1 MAAKTTDVL
10 TRDVAA
16 LQEDVAELSQLR
28 KAFKALRK
36 RVDELERNVHHNA
49 TEIDIVKT
57 QMVPL
62 KTPHVSET
70 NSGYSSP
77 YVMKHNLYDSSASPK
92 RSAASDA
99 SPAAVVAEKPTGAV
113 LGVSQD
119 QNKGTEFTADGKD
132 ARCYYLFGEGA
143 ADSDSE
149 SKYTHKKKKSTR
161 KKKKQS
167 RESDQDALEQK
178 PHNLHKNESVANVKV
193 GKTVSAARKKVKAR
207 RNAATSTAAPAE
219 PTNTELDDAKAEEW
233 EPIHNNVIRL
243 KPFLRFKPI
252 SPQLWKLLKY
262 NAEQLT
268 QFKMQTRASDCLWL
282 AQVLQHCEHEGHKA
296 HFENVLLEIK
306 YVFKKYGSHLGSF
319 YTNDDDSKQLKEVL
333 QTSLVEVKDQAIYEE
348 MESLSRHLN
357 IGDSCCKLIA
367 TDDDEQVKKVHDQPQ
382 IAAAKPAPELTV
394 TNLAKPTAKQ
404 QEPVSADPITQPQI
418 AAKPTEPTNPKRH
431 RIVSSEIPPPEDDDS
446 RTTSVKEQDTGR
458 KSYNT
463 ANGWPKLK
471 DVLREEK
478 KREREE
484 EYSEVVPPSPASTLS
499 GLDYEE
505 EQAKINED
513 YEKEAKRR
521 KKEDAQLKKRLLQTF
536 HTVNE
541 VEANNQVDMAVDS
554 KNAPFTEDVVAEGW
568 SQF

>member
-1 MAAKTTDVL
+1 MCDSVGTVGRTMAAKTTFQL
-10 TRDVAA
+10 TAELAA
-16 LQEDVAELSQLR
+16 LQEDVAELWKLR

-36 RVDELERNVHHNA
+36 RVDELEGNVHHNA
-49 TEIDIVKT
+49 TEIDTVKT

-70 NSGYSSP
+70 ISGDVTSMGKSQAQLDLELYKGSSSSP
-77 YVMKHNLYDSSASPK
+77 PCSPK
-92 RSAASDA
+92 VSESNA
-99 SPAAVVAEKPTGAV
+99 SPAPGVTKAV
-113 LGVSQD
+113 LALTQLHNNSEEQR
-119 QNKGTEFTADGKD
+119 EAAADKESTGKK
-132 ARCYYLFGEGA
+132 RSRPERLEELFGKGE
-143 ADSDSE
+143 DSINNSGSND
-149 SKYTHKKKKSTR
+149 TRKKKKSTTR
-161 KKKKQS
+161 KKKQPTSKKKNPTSKEKKQS
-167 RESDQDALEQK
+167 F
-178 PHNLHKNESVANVKV
+178 V
-193 GKTVSAARKKVKAR
+193 TVSAARKKVKAR

-233 EPIHNNVIRL
+233 EPIHNTVIRL

-252 SPQLWKLLKY
+252 SPQLLKLLKD

-296 HFENVLLEIK
+296 HFENVLREIK
-306 YVFKKYGSHLGSF
+306 CVFKKYGSHLGPF
-319 YTNDDDSKQLKEVL
+319 YTNDDDSEQLKEVL

-404 QEPVSADPITQPQI
+404 QESVYADPITQPQI
-418 AAKPTEPTNPKRH
+418 AAKPTEPTNEERK

-446 RTTSVKEQDTGR
+446 STTSVKEQDTGR

-463 ANGWPKLK
+463 DNGWVKLK
-471 DVLREEK
+471 DVL
-478 KREREE
+478 
-484 EYSEVVPPSPASTLS
+484 
-499 GLDYEE
+499 
-505 EQAKINED
+505 Q
-513 YEKEAKRR
+513 
-521 KKEDAQLKKRLLQTF
+521 
-536 HTVNE
+536 
-541 VEANNQVDMAVDS
+541 
-554 KNAPFTEDVVAEGW
+554 
-568 SQF
+568 